1 MYLFRKLCM
10 HQHIY
15 LIWGA
20 NLPPSKKSKCI
31 QSITLKIFNI
41 SKHNA
46 INFFFSIKTVQKH

>member
-1 MYLFRKLCM
+1 M

-20 NLPPSKKSKCI
+20 NLPLSKKSKCI
-31 QSITLKIFNI
+31 QSITLKIFNT

-46 INFFFSIKTVQKH
+46 INFFFQYKNRTEALKE